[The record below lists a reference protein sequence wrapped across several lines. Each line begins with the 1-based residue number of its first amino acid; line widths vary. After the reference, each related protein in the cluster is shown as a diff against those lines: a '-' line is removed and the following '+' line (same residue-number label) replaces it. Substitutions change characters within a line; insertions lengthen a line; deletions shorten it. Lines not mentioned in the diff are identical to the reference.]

1 MCCLDK
7 RYILASIMVMIIF
20 LMPVNSTFNFGQ
32 RITMGTIAN
41 QHFLSQSTAMK
52 TQHPYLDRTVN
63 ILELP
68 YEVKVLFDESHGQ
81 YFDSEK
87 LEAFI
92 NDLKNEF
99 GVTVDIHSAGEI
111 NSTLLSDYDI
121 LIIPNPG
128 SAYTE
133 DEVEAIKSFV
143 EDGGAL
149 LIMGNYYAHF
159 DPSYIENITK
169 DYGIGWYD
177 AEVLDETNY
186 DYKHYNPIIHTWT
199 STNVAKF
206 VSNNSDYEVEA
217 ASSTALY
224 WTGVNDSSKPVYIV
238 GTGDSDTYV
247 EFSNGT
253 QKVLGEDTIVFMAVD
268 IANGG
273 RIFASGSSA
282 MFRSDYVYYYLDHK
296 WDTSAF
302 AMKVFHWLMGRGLC
316 ISNYEAPDKLL
327 LNQMTL
333 INVTI
338 VNNWGIDATGVT
350 VGVELEGAIEL
361 LNASNTFPV
370 DTLAAGETVSLSW
383 LVMATGNS
391 LANVTIKVWSDNV
404 PGFSKVVH
412 IQTLGLTVT
421 LESEPEEFLI
431 YERNNFTLHI
441 NVSNPT
447 DQTAENVSLI
457 IILPP
462 GLTTENDTTY
472 LIETLDPGAFEALDI
487 IVEVS
492 AIGFHYIFVAFTS
505 DNLGS
510 GFAETL
516 VKVYNALIVFDEGH
530 GQYYDSGKMSTFIEH
545 LKLYGLVMINTGN
558 FTEDLLAKAHLV
570 VIPYPN
576 DGLYDDEIQLLK
588 DYVEGGGKLWIMGNW
603 YKYFDPE
610 NLNPLTSDYGI
621 IWNDG
626 EIMDDEVNYEDT
638 SYKPLL
644 STFADN
650 IPAKLLS
657 AGVSTVLAQ
666 GCTYLNLT
674 DPAVPI
680 LLGNPTSYGVNGT
693 GDLSGINGT
702 DLIAAAIVELNG
714 GGKIFAIGGTLPFAY
729 TTNPEYNYRFIDNI
743 IRWLIGPRALNDY
756 EAPEL
761 EITAPEDGSYV
772 ASQTVTV
779 TWSASDES
787 GVNITMVYV
796 DGELKAVL
804 GAETSYT
811 VSGLSEGSHQVKV
824 VVYDRVYLSSEAT
837 ANFTVDITNPTVTIV
852 SPEEGAHVTA
862 GNITVEFN
870 VTDNIGIDKIEV
882 YLDGELVATL
892 PGTAREVSVNL
903 TPGSHAISI
912 VAYDYAGNQG
922 SALVN
927 VVAEAPAP
935 PWYLYG
941 GIAVVVIIV
950 VVGVLVYLVKIRKKT
965 E

>member
-1 MCCLDK
+1 
-7 RYILASIMVMIIF
+7 MVMIIF
-20 LMPVNSTFNFGQ
+20 LMPVNSTSNFGQ
-32 RITMGTIAN
+32 RIAMGAIAD
-41 QHFLSQSTAMK
+41 QHFWSQSTAMK

-81 YFDSEK
+81 YYDSEK
-87 LEAFI
+87 LGTFI

-99 GVTVDIHSAGEI
+99 GVTVDIHSAGEV

-121 LIIPNPG
+121 LIIPNPET
-128 SAYTE
+128 SYTT
-133 DEVEAIKSFV
+133 DEVEAIKSFIG
-143 EDGGAL
+143 DGGSL
-149 LIMGNYYAHF
+149 LIMGDWYKYF
-159 DPSYIENITK
+159 DPADIENITK
-169 DYGIGWYD
+169 DYGIEW
-177 AEVLDETNY
+177 LDDSVRDDTDNEAGKSY
-186 DYKHYNPIIHTWT
+186 YPVIHTWKT
-199 STNVAKF
+199 AVGMF
-206 VSNNSDYEVEA
+206 VSNDGAYQVGYTG
-217 ASSTALY
+217 TALNV
-224 WTGVNDSSKPVYIV
+224 TGVNDTTKTIYIV
-238 GTGDSDTYV
+238 GTGDDDTYLYYTTDV
-247 EFSNGT
+247 TDGD
-253 QKVLGEDTIVFMAVD
+253 VVVFAAVD
-268 IANGG
+268 LTNGG
-273 RIFASGSSA
+273 RIFVSGSSGL
-282 MFRSDYVYYYLDHK
+282 FCDISYPYFYGKYNNKD
-296 WDTSAF
+296 F
-302 AMKVFHWLMGRGLC
+302 AMRVFHWLLAKGLE
-316 ISNYEAPDKLL
+316 IASYEAPDKLL

-361 LNASNTFPV
+361 LNVSNTFSV
-370 DTLAAGETVSLSW
+370 GTLVAGETVSSSW

-472 LIETLDPGAFEALDI
+472 LIKTLDPGAFKALDI

-545 LKLYGLVMINTGN
+545 LKLYGLVTINTGN

-570 VIPYPN
+570 VIPYPD
-576 DGLYDDEIQLLK
+576 DGLYDNEIQLLK

-626 EIMDDEVNYEDT
+626 EIMDDEVNYEGV

-729 TTNPEYNYRFIDNI
+729 TTNPEYNYRFIDNV

-787 GVNITMVYV
+787 GVNITMIYV

-811 VSGLSEGSHQVKV
+811 ISGLSEGSHQVKV

-837 ANFTVDITNPTVTIV
+837 VNFTVDITNPTVTIV